1 MNHKLTPDSLDMMSF
16 MNGLVFFSPVA
27 LLVRTQAGISV
38 STFFILQVLLS
49 FTIFALEIPTGKLSD
64 RLGYRKTLIISEILL
79 CLSRMFLL
87 AAYRSHIMILFIIQV
102 FLEGIA
108 ACLSSGTQSA
118 YIYSVVDENSFV
130 IKTARVSNYGTLGFV
145 LSTIGYIFLY
155 HIGGI
160 DLLLT
165 ATVISGILGILF
177 SVGLKK
183 EHTKTNTNTEHKFH
197 KATSI
202 KNIMNKKTI
211 AVIALVS
218 CVNLSFIL
226 INFFYVDKLQ
236 ICHVD
241 VSYMAPIILGY
252 SVIQLLSEV
261 IIRIFNKKSI
271 YAFFRLMF
279 VLLGFCMILF
289 GYISLLIPVIALML
303 LMPLQ
308 AEIIAC
314 ILDKIQNDFIDE
326 SGYEAQR
333 AEMMSIFNMGVNIIE
348 IIFLLGAAFITNV
361 GPQWSYCV
369 FGTIMIIIGI
379 LSVKFLKN

>member
-1 MNHKLTPDSLDMMSF
+1 MNRKLTPDSLDMMSF

-49 FTIFALEIPTGKLSD
+49 FTIFVLEIPTGKLSD
-64 RLGYRKTLIISEILL
+64 GLGYRKTLIISEILL
-79 CLSRMFLL
+79 CLSRVFLL
-87 AAYRSHIMILFIIQV
+87 AAYRNQMITLFVIQV

-108 ACLSSGTQSA
+108 ACLSSGTESA
-118 YIYSVVDENSFV
+118 YIYSVADENEFV

-155 HIGGI
+155 KLGGI
-160 DLLLT
+160 ELLLT
-165 ATVISGILGILF
+165 ATVISGIVGILF
-177 SVGLKK
+177 SIGLKK
-183 EHTKTNTNTEHKFH
+183 EPQKINTEHKLR

-202 KNIMNKKTI
+202 NNIMNKKTI

-236 ICHVD
+236 ICNVD
-241 VSYMAPIILGY
+241 VSYMSPIILGY
-252 SVIQLLSEV
+252 SIIQLLSEV
-261 IIRIFNKKSI
+261 IIKKVNQKSM
-271 YAFFRLMF
+271 YSFFRLMF
-279 VLLGFCMILF
+279 ILLGFCMILF
-289 GYISLLIPVIALML
+289 GYVNLLIPVIALML

-314 ILDKIQNDFIDE
+314 ILEKIQNDFIDE
-326 SGYEAQR
+326 LGYESQR
-333 AEMMSIFNMGVNIIE
+333 AEMMSVFNMGVNIIE

-361 GPQWSYCV
+361 GSQWSYCV
-369 FGTIMIIIGI
+369 FGMIMIIIGLVSVRI
-379 LSVKFLKN
+379 LRKC

>member
-1 MNHKLTPDSLDMMSF
+1 
-16 MNGLVFFSPVA
+16 
-27 LLVRTQAGISV
+27 
-38 STFFILQVLLS
+38 
-49 FTIFALEIPTGKLSD
+49 
-64 RLGYRKTLIISEILL
+64 
-79 CLSRMFLL
+79 
-87 AAYRSHIMILFIIQV
+87 
-102 FLEGIA
+102 
-108 ACLSSGTQSA
+108 
-118 YIYSVVDENSFV
+118 
-130 IKTARVSNYGTLGFV
+130 
-145 LSTIGYIFLY
+145 
-155 HIGGI
+155 
-160 DLLLT
+160 
-165 ATVISGILGILF
+165 
-177 SVGLKK
+177 
-183 EHTKTNTNTEHKFH
+183 
-197 KATSI
+197 
-202 KNIMNKKTI
+202 
-211 AVIALVS
+211 
-218 CVNLSFIL
+218 
-226 INFFYVDKLQ
+226 
-236 ICHVD
+236 
-241 VSYMAPIILGY
+241 MAPIILGY